1 MPSRKNIPAVYV
13 GPVIHPPTIKKN
25 KMHTDTHIWVHTHI
39 CAFLT
44 YILTI
49 YNNYVNNNYLKLW
62 ITMTKI

>member
-1 MPSRKNIPAVYV
+1 
-13 GPVIHPPTIKKN
+13 
-25 KMHTDTHIWVHTHI
+25 MHTNTHIWVHTHI

-62 ITMTKI
+62 ITMTKISIETTHIARNATILQKMLRNFKM